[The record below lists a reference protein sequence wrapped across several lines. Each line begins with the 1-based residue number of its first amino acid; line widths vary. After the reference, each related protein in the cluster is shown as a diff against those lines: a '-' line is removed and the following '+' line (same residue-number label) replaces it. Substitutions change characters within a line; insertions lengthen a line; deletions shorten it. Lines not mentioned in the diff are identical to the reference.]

1 MGQAMEERDEL
12 MCSAPP
18 KIIEK
23 VLSVVIPPACREE
36 VLGDLYEGCGSS
48 GQYIR
53 EALRV
58 VPMVILSRIR
68 RTADSQALLMQA
80 TALYLSFMGAAWYE
94 GKAFLFENSGLLR
107 LAIPPAWVLFGLIFD
122 DVYARP
128 GKRSLFKQMRGPVIG
143 FGFAYLSQVALPADS
158 RILALP
164 PQVMYFG
171 GAAGLLFSI
180 GLRYLFPPVIDRPA
194 GAGGPAL
201 WLKHTTEPFRIAP
214 QIVLISRTLAFVLV
228 LAFVAGQMG
237 GRLLAAALVLVSVLV
252 LILRELRRRW

>member
-1 MGQAMEERDEL
+1 
-12 MCSAPP
+12 MCSPPP

-23 VLSVVIPPACREE
+23 VLSVIIPPACREE

-48 GQYIR
+48 GEYIR

-68 RTADSQALLMQA
+68 RTADSQVLLMQA
-80 TALYLSFMGAAWYE
+80 TALYLSFLGAAWYQ
-94 GKAFLFENSGLLR
+94 GKAFLFEDSGLLR
-107 LAIPPAWVLFGLIFD
+107 LSIPPLWVLFGLIFD
-122 DVYARP
+122 DVYTYSD
-128 GKRSLFKQMRGPVIG
+128 KRSLLKRMRGPVIG
-143 FGFAYLSQVALPADS
+143 FGFAYLSQVTLSADN
-158 RILALP
+158 RTLALP

-171 GAAGLLFSI
+171 SAAGLLFSI

-194 GAGGPAL
+194 GAGAPAL
-201 WLKHTTEPFRIAP
+201 WLKHTAEPFRIAP
-214 QIVLISRTLAFVLV
+214 QIILIARTLAFVLV

-237 GRLLAAALVLVSVLV
+237 GRLLAAALVWVSVFL